1 MVMKLRYPRSLV
13 PLALMLAAML
23 CSFLCL
29 EVMLRAVDWERRE
42 SKIVCLDP
50 IMHNVYCPNV
60 EGNSNSRDQA
70 PNWVKI
76 NSEGM
81 VDREYGREKP
91 VDAIRIALLGSSVSA
106 SAYLSEAQKFKALW
120 ERDLTQELGRPTEVL
135 NFAIDGQATW
145 EQLQMFHLRAGL
157 FHPDY
162 VVLVFTWGRDVW
174 SNLASLDRGRPNPLK
189 DEYQLP
195 SWKTRLQVGHRS
207 AIRLLWNHSVA
218 FQFLETLRETIE
230 TRRIY
235 EHAAKVQK
243 VATVAEA
250 RKSDAG
256 ILDDPAYQWDSEA
269 WQLTRQLIAR
279 LKQETSMAGVP
290 LIVFS
295 IPTLDNLLQP
305 QPLPF
310 LKFRD
315 FLATQGIPS
324 VDAFDSLARLPE
336 SRLSELYGID
346 HVHLTPQGHR
356 YFAEKSLTQL
366 AEIIARSSPDL
377 RHGTIHAD

>member
-1 MVMKLRYPRSLV
+1 MKFSYPRSLV

-29 EVMLRAVDWERRE
+29 EVILRAADWERRE
-42 SKIVCLDP
+42 SKIVCLDA

-60 EGNSNSRDQA
+60 EGNSNSPGQA

-81 VDREYGREKP
+81 VDREYGRDKP
-91 VDAIRIALLGSSVSA
+91 ADVIRIALLGSSVSA
-106 SAYLSEAQKFKALW
+106 SPYLAEEQKFKALW
-120 ERDLTQELGRPTEVL
+120 ERDLTRQLGRPTEVL
-135 NFAIDGQATW
+135 NFSKDGQATW
-145 EQLQMFHLRAGL
+145 EQLQMFHLRARH

-174 SNLASLDRGRPNPLK
+174 SNLASRDRGRPNPLK

-195 SWKTRLQVGHRS
+195 SWKIKLQVGHRK

-230 TRRIY
+230 TRRNY
-235 EHAAKVQK
+235 KRAAAQP
-243 VATVAEA
+243 VAIAAEA
-250 RKSDAG
+250 PRNDAETPN
-256 ILDDPAYQWDSEA
+256 DPAYQWDSEA
-269 WQLTRQLIAR
+269 WQLTRQLIAK
-279 LKQETSMAGVP
+279 LKQETDAAKVP

-295 IPTLDNLLQP
+295 VPTLDHLLRP

-315 FLATQGIPS
+315 FLAQQGIPC
-324 VDAFDSLARLPE
+324 VDAFDSLTT
-336 SRLSELYGID
+336 LSEPRLNQLYISD

-356 YFAEKSLTQL
+356 FFAEKTLAQL
-366 AEIIARSSPDL
+366 AEIMAGSSL
-377 RHGTIHAD
+377 QAGNR